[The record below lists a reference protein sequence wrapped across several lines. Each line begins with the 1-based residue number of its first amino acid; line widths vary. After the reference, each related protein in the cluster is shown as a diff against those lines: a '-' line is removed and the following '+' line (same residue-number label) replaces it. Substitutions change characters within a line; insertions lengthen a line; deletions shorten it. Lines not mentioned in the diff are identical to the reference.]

1 SASSGLVRRWIG
13 SVVGFENNGS
23 RGSDVASA
31 EKTRPTTEGYV
42 GQAAIPPGRWART
55 CRSTVTGLISDCVIA
70 SVNTSTKPAL
80 SDDSGERYNP
90 FTQSVPQDTGIA
102 DEELVAQ
109 AQSGNREALEKLVC
123 RHQAWVFNIAIR
135 MLWRRDL
142 AEDATQDVLIK
153 VVTKL
158 GTFKAESQ
166 FRTWLYR
173 IAVNHLLN
181 VRKSEIEE
189 KLSTFTDLGR
199 TLDATPDLD
208 LPDPNAVPVDLPILV
223 EEAKVGCMSGMLLC
237 LDRRQRMAYI
247 LGEIFGVSSEVG
259 ADVMEVTSDNFRQLL
274 SRSRR
279 DLYQFMQNKCG
290 LVNTANPC
298 RCAKKT
304 RGFMQLGLLDPNRL
318 QFTRARLASVK
329 EIAPDRQSELES
341 LDRKHAE
348 LFREHGFLA
357 PPDLA
362 TKLRQLIDQS
372 SFNAEIVE

>member
-1 SASSGLVRRWIG
+1 V
-13 SVVGFENNGS
+13 
-23 RGSDVASA
+23 
-31 EKTRPTTEGYV
+31 KP
-42 GQAAIPPGRWART
+42 
-55 CRSTVTGLISDCVIA
+55 STNSLDSISWV
-70 SVNTSTKPAL
+70 K
-80 SDDSGERYNP
+80 RHNP
-90 FTQSVPQDTGIA
+90 FTQASTSESTVS
-102 DEELVAQ
+102 DEELVAKAQ
-109 AQSGNREALEKLVC
+109 AGDRDALEGLVR
-123 RHQAWVFNIAIR
+123 RHQAWVFNIATR
-135 MLWRRDL
+135 MVWRRDL
-142 AEDATQDVLIK
+142 AEDATQEILIK

-158 GTFKAESQ
+158 STFRVESQ

-181 VRKSEIEE
+181 LRKSEIEE
-189 KLSTFTDLGR
+189 KLSTFSDLSR
-199 TLDATPDLD
+199 TLDATPELD
-208 LPDPNAVPVDLPILV
+208 LPDPQTVPVELPLLV

-259 ADVMEVTSDNFRQLL
+259 ADVMEVTPDNFRQLL

-279 DLYQFMQNKCG
+279 DLYHFMQNKCG

-318 QFTRARLASVK
+318 QFTAARLARIN
-329 EIAPDRQSELES
+329 EIAPDRQDELES

-348 LFREHGFLA
+348 LFRDHGFLA

-362 TKLRQLIDQS
+362 IRLRQLIEQS
-372 SFNAEIVE
+372 SFGTEPTP